1 MPQNNKKANVIFICY
16 TIFNLTEGGREM
28 SDHEMSDIHDQIQK
42 LKRERQPLDLDA
54 AIKNNE
60 IIKTLTAVCL
70 KMDDKEHREGIL
82 KVINQLTTDN
92 MHNLDHIPNE
102 HWYQKS

>member
-1 MPQNNKKANVIFICY
+1 
-16 TIFNLTEGGREM
+16 
-28 SDHEMSDIHDQIQK
+28 
-42 LKRERQPLDLDA
+42 
-54 AIKNNE
+54 
-60 IIKTLTAVCL
+60 
-70 KMDDKEHREGIL
+70 MDDKEHREGIL